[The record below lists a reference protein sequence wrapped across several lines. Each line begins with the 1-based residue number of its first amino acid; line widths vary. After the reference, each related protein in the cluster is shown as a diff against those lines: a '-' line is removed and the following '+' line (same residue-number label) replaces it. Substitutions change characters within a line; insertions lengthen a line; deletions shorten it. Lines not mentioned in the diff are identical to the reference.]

1 MTTII
6 LALKFLQDK
15 TGFQFL
21 SKQFPQKKFFRH
33 SKTKKDPATEM
44 AKIKDF
50 LVGLGRSWVKNL
62 FK

>member
-6 LALKFLQDK
+6 LALKFLQDM

-21 SKQFPQKKFFRH
+21 SKQFPQKKKKKFRH
-33 SKTKKDPATEM
+33 LKKKTQELKWQKA
-44 AKIKDF
+44 F
-50 LVGLGRSWVKNL
+50 LVGLERSWFKNL